1 MSSLHDVA
9 DNLQIRIKKYDSD
22 SFSSIDKELSDS
34 EANEMAIKLI
44 ENLIDN
50 LGGVA
55 LKAIYSEL
63 FIDY

>member
-1 MSSLHDVA
+1 MSSLHNVA